1 MDKSSDQRARVQHN
15 SAFTLFEVLL
25 SSVILAGMVVLLLV
39 MTDGASRIWGDW
51 EKRRGPLRE
60 ATASLHMMTEDLR
73 CAVITENPSS
83 LMIRE
88 EASPPGRGDS
98 LFFLVSHAR
107 ECRQPAVIGDLCAAG
122 YFIAPGDKGQP
133 DLFRFHASGEEVMR
147 AIRSNSLPQLY
158 ATATSGRSNTELLA
172 RNVADLRIHRLT
184 PGDPQRQCGALL
196 LTITAVNAGDAARLG
211 TQRPDREQIGTLFG
225 NKGTRLSATV
235 ALPPLRET
243 LRETSVNR

>member
-1 MDKSSDQRARVQHN
+1 MDKSRDQRARVRHS
-15 SAFTLFEVLL
+15 SAFTLLEVLL

-73 CAVITENPSS
+73 CAVITEDPSS
-83 LMIRE
+83 LMIRD
-88 EASPPGRGDS
+88 EAAPPGRGDS

-147 AIRSNSLPQLY
+147 ALRSNSLPQLY
-158 ATATSGRSNTELLA
+158 ATAAPGRSNTELLA
-172 RNVADLRIHRLT
+172 RNVADLRIRRL
-184 PGDPQRQCGALL
+184 PEGDQQANHSTLL
-196 LTITAVNAGDAARLG
+196 LTITTLNGTEARRLSS
-211 TQRPDREQIGTLFG
+211 QSPDREQLESLLRT
-225 NKGTRLSATV
+225 KGVRLSAAV
-235 ALPPLRET
+235 ALPSLRET

>member
-1 MDKSSDQRARVQHN
+1 MDKSRDQRARVRHN

-73 CAVITENPSS
+73 CAVITEDPSS

-88 EASPPGRGDS
+88 EAAPPGRGDS

-107 ECRQPAVIGDLCAAG
+107 ECRQPTVIGDLCAAG

-147 AIRSNSLPQLY
+147 ALRSSSLPQLY
-158 ATATSGRSNTELLA
+158 ATAAPGRSNTELLA
-172 RNVADLRIHRLT
+172 RNVADLRIRRLT
-184 PGDPQRQCGALL
+184 PGDPQRQCGAIH
-196 LTITAVNAGDAARLG
+196 LTITALNAGDSARLG
-211 TQRPDREQIGTLFG
+211 IQRPDREQTETLFG

-243 LRETSVNR
+243 SVNR